1 MPRRWPNTAPLF
13 VQCGAGKLDGAHRVA
28 DLYTGPLWST
38 LRRVE
43 RETGIRR
50 DVYVVSAKY
59 GVVHMDKIVESY
71 DAQAVEKPVQMHHV
85 GADDMAKIIWMQ
97 GWGGCE
103 VDFVGSE
110 LYGRILRAAGCR
122 VNRLE
127 ARGIGYQRAALAQ
140 ALA

>member
-1 MPRRWPNTAPLF
+1 MIPLF
-13 VQCGAGKLDGAHRVA
+13 VQCGGGKLPGAHRVA

-43 RETGIRR
+43 RETGIKR
-50 DVYVVSAKY
+50 DVYVLSAEY
-59 GVVHMDKIVESY
+59 GVVRMDKVVESY
-71 DAQAVEKPVQMHHV
+71 DAVIMRRVTELHHRSVESVVEKVR
-85 GADDMAKIIWMQ
+85 GQ
-97 GWGGCE
+97 GWNLCR

-110 LYGRILRAAGCR
+110 LYAEVLREAGCI

-127 ARGIGYQRAALAQ
+127 TRGIGYQRAALAQ